1 MNMSMRSIRR
11 LGVYLMILP
20 LIGVGARA
28 GAQTSEERSRSAD
41 SLRTA
46 IEAASAR
53 DDWAAL
59 EGTRRLADR
68 LLADSPNDARLRYYR
83 GYALFRLALIAS
95 RRADRHAYQ
104 DLLSEADRALEAS
117 AASLDLAETHAMR
130 ASVLGQLIGLNR
142 NPLVALRLGPRSG
155 AEMKRALAL
164 GPENPR
170 VWLLRGI
177 NTMHTPKMWGGGLD
191 PAEEYLLKAQTLFAT
206 DSAQPP
212 NPTWGKADVE
222 IALGQLH
229 LMQNRRD
236 AARAD
241 FARALTLEPENAW
254 VRDTLMRE
262 AAGQSSARPS
272 L

>member
-1 MNMSMRSIRR
+1 MSMSMRSIRR
-11 LGVYLMILP
+11 LSVYLMYLP

-104 DLLSEADRALEAS
+104 DLLSEADRAL
-117 AASLDLAETHAMR
+117 
-130 ASVLGQLIGLNR
+130 
-142 NPLVALRLGPRSG
+142 
-155 AEMKRALAL
+155 
-164 GPENPR
+164 
-170 VWLLRGI
+170 
-177 NTMHTPKMWGGGLD
+177 
-191 PAEEYLLKAQTLFAT
+191 
-206 DSAQPP
+206 
-212 NPTWGKADVE
+212 
-222 IALGQLH
+222 
-229 LMQNRRD
+229 
-236 AARAD
+236 
-241 FARALTLEPENAW
+241 
-254 VRDTLMRE
+254 
-262 AAGQSSARPS
+262 
-272 L
+272 